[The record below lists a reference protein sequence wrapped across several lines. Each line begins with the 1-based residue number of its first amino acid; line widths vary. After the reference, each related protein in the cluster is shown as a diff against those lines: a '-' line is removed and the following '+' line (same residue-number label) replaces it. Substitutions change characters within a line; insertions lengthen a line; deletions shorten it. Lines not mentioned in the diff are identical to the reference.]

1 MTRIIIL
8 SMFIPPFRGLIDC
21 SARPWTAQVQRK
33 EIYHTLKNF
42 SIKAVSSIEYRLLKL
57 LSGAVCLLP
66 LKFCLTVGRALAS
79 LIWLFLPR
87 KRKQLAIDNIRRC
100 LDVEPAEAARIARE
114 STVQF
119 GAMFMEVLSFPKLK
133 GNMQSH
139 VKVIGLEHLTRYIKS
154 TERGGRGAV
163 IATCHSDNWE
173 LMGGAFAQ
181 NGIPLVGV
189 AKKQRSEDADKFINE
204 FRTLIGMHI
213 TYRSGVREMYKML
226 DDGHFIGLI
235 MDQDVGR
242 VDGVVVKFF
251 NQATNFV
258 TGAASMS
265 RFRKIPIFPAFMHKN
280 FDGTHTLEVFP
291 PINVERTTDKHADL
305 KRMTQHLATLIE
317 QHVRKYPAEWFWLHD
332 RWKSMRVE
340 FEPAEVAELERQLGI
355 DARG

>member
-1 MTRIIIL
+1 MLMRV
-8 SMFIPPFRGLIDC
+8 P
-21 SARPWTAQVQRK
+21 
-33 EIYHTLKNF
+33 KNF
-42 SIKAVSSIEYRLLKL
+42 QRKAVSPIEYRLLKL
-57 LSGAVCLLP
+57 LSGIVCMMP
-66 LKFCLTVGRALAS
+66 LNFCMTVGRGLAR

-87 KRKQLAIDNIRRC
+87 KRKRLAIDNVRKC
-100 LDVEPAEAARIARE
+100 LHVSAAEAERIARE

-119 GAMFMEVLSFPKLK
+119 GAIFVEVLSFPKLK
-133 GNMQSH
+133 DDMAAH
-139 VKVIGLEHLTRYIKS
+139 VKVVGLEHLTRYKNS
-154 TERGGRGAV
+154 SDKGAV

-189 AKKQRSEDADKFINE
+189 AKKQRSEGADKFINE
-204 FRTLIGMHI
+204 FRTGIGMHI

-242 VDGVVVKFF
+242 TDGIVVKFF

-265 RFRKIPIFPAFMHKN
+265 RFRKVPIFPAFMHRN
-280 FDGTHTLEVFP
+280 SDGTHTLEVFAP
-291 PINVERTTDKHADL
+291 LQVEKTSDKHADL
-305 KRMTQHLATLIE
+305 KQMTQRLATLIE
-317 QHVRKYPAEWFWLHD
+317 QHVRKYPDEWFWLHD

-340 FEPAEVAELERQLGI
+340 FEPEEVADFEAALGI
-355 DARG
+355 ADNVRADYVARER

>member
-1 MTRIIIL
+1 M
-8 SMFIPPFRGLIDC
+8 SGLI
-21 SARPWTAQVQRK
+21 
-33 EIYHTLKNF
+33 
-42 SIKAVSSIEYRLLKL
+42 
-57 LSGAVCLLP
+57 CLLP
-66 LKFCLTVGRALAS
+66 LKFCLSFGRALVKFV
-79 LIWLFLPR
+79 WLFLPR
-87 KRKQLAIDNIRRC
+87 KRKRLATENIIRC
-100 LDVEPAEAARIARE
+100 LHVAPEEAERIARE
-114 STVQF
+114 STVQL

-133 GNMQSH
+133 RTMQSH
-139 VKVIGLEHLTRYIKS
+139 VKVIGLEHLTRYKNS
-154 TERGGRGAV
+154 SERGAV

-189 AKKQRSEDADKFINE
+189 AKKQKSEGADKFINE

-226 DDGHFIGLI
+226 DEGHFIGLI

-242 VDGVVVKFF
+242 DDGVVVKFF

-280 FDGTHTLEVFP
+280 SDGTHTLEIFP
-291 PINVERTTDKHADL
+291 PVQVEKTSDKHADL

-317 QHVRKYPAEWFWLHD
+317 AHIKKYPAEWFWLHD
-332 RWKSMRVE
+332 RWKSMHVE
-340 FEPAEVAELERQLGI
+340 FEPHEVKEFEKILGI
-355 DARG
+355 VDSRADDFARERSSD